1 MSQIAEESLPSTSD
15 SEKVIADNGNA
26 VDDKDY
32 VPDEIVQTSRLEE
45 YEKLFKNCYT
55 MEDEM
60 YAKIA
65 NEGIPPVICIF
76 PYETRVTYGGD
87 SYRKVVVEEIG
98 MVGEVIGMVEE
109 VIGMVEEVIG
119 MMEEDDLIMVEIEV
133 VNIEITMLGKEKIVI
148 GIVIIID

>member
-109 VIGMVEEVIG
+109 
-119 MMEEDDLIMVEIEV
+119 DDLIMVEIEV